1 MEQKR
6 VADALLVAEA
16 AAQMP
21 SMQATRAREYVP
33 WLYTCNPE
41 GEASIIRGNNACCC

>member
-6 VADALLVAEA
+6 VADALLVAET

-21 SMQATRAREYVP
+21 SVQGQEGQSMRDVVVQLQQFLKAKQASS
-33 WLYTCNPE
+33 
-41 GEASIIRGNNACCC
+41 GGK

>member
-6 VADALLVAEA
+6 VADALLVVET

-21 SMQATRAREYVP
+21 SMQGKD
-33 WLYTCNPE
+33 
-41 GEASIIRGNNACCC
+41 GEQLRNLVGQLQKFQKAK